1 MKDTPAISA
10 EKIIE
15 EASKLFFKNGYRNT
29 SMKEIAL
36 QLNVTHPAIYYY
48 FKSKDEI
55 LETILKNV
63 LNRAETYLSK
73 ILSLKQPAHE
83 KFHMIVEQ
91 HTLAILDNKIEMG
104 IFFEEQKN
112 LPGSITQET
121 VKRINQYYQTITGV
135 YREAMDQGYFA
146 NIDPPV
152 AVQLI
157 LGLCNWTYKWF
168 SPKGKYNK
176 EQISQFVSA
185 LLKNGYFNE

>member
-1 MKDTPAISA
+1 MKGTPAIRA
-10 EKIIE
+10 EKIIA
-15 EASKLFFKNGYRNT
+15 EASELFFKNGYRNT

-63 LNRAETYLSK
+63 LNRAETYLSE
-73 ILSLKQPAHE
+73 ILILEKPAHE
-83 KFHMIVEQ
+83 KFHMIIEQ

-112 LPGSITQET
+112 LPESITKET
-121 VKRINQYYQTITGV
+121 VRRINHYYKAITDV
-135 YREAMDQGYFA
+135 YREAMGQGYFVQ
-146 NIDPPV
+146 IDPTV

-157 LGLCNWTYKWF
+157 LGMCNWTYKWF
-168 SPKGKYNK
+168 SPQGTYNK